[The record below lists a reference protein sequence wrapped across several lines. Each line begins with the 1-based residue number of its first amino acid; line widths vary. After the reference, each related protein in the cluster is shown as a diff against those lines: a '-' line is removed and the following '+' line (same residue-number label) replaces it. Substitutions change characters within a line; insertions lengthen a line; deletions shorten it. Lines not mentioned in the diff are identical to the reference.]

1 MKELPNTISLLFG
14 NKSEKV
20 NSSAT
25 CETKMSNISI
35 SIYFLNKMCNLH
47 MVTMEMG
54 EISRLLTTRVEKE
67 CELPRQT
74 NDHQ

>member
-35 SIYFLNKMCNLH
+35 CFLNKMCNLH

-67 CELPRQT
+67 CELPR
-74 NDHQ
+74 